1 MEKTIRWVLIGIVAL
16 FAIKAFFNNSLSRKA
31 EVELT
36 RLKSERDQA
45 FKAIGEHQA
54 RIEAL
59 KKDTADLAALINLT
73 YQDIERKESA
83 LKRLEYE
90 NKKKNVSDIN
100 VLRYIDSRMDSIF
113 KVRYPHPD
121 SIVAYRFKPGGV
133 INLLTA
139 PNVDFIT
146 TPGYSNGIAKPGIK
160 YKLTTGTVH

>member
-1 MEKTIRWVLIGIVAL
+1 MNKLIVIAFIILISYIVFTEL
-16 FAIKAFFNNSLSRKA
+16 FRHPALSRKA
-31 EVELT
+31 EIELT

-73 YQDIERKESA
+73 YQDIQRKESA

-100 VLRYIDSRMDSIF
+100 VLRYIDSRIDSIF

-133 INLLTA
+133 INIA
-139 PNVDFIT
+139 PSPGIKFIT
-146 TPGYSNGIAKPGIK
+146 TPGYGIIE
-160 YKLTTGTVH
+160 YKITENLH